1 VSRFDE
7 LVSGNS
13 RSTPVFGRNTDICAQ
28 KSRPSGR
35 SEVDRILPIAHVMWA
50 QIATTLA
57 PYSLPGL
64 AMLAGFVVVY
74 KIVEKTMIT
83 AFKLEPKPKSH
94 R

>member
-1 VSRFDE
+1 
-7 LVSGNS
+7 
-13 RSTPVFGRNTDICAQ
+13 
-28 KSRPSGR
+28 
-35 SEVDRILPIAHVMWA
+35 MWA

-74 KIVEKTMIT
+74 KIVERTMIA